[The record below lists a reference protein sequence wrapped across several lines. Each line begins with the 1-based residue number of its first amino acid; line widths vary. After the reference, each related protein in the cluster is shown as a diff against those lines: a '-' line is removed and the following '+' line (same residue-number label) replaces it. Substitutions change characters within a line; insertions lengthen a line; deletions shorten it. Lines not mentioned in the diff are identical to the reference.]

1 MFNHRFFKF
10 NTSISCFRFSNGFVI
25 FQGILVLWIR
35 KSLSFLEK
43 KWRSIIRVL
52 LMLFLRGRICRCRF
66 SRITR
71 RFLFIS
77 SVSYWIAI
85 EFRKNYVNLLVY
97 GFWM

>member
-10 NTSISCFRFSNGFVI
+10 KSLISCFWYCFGIVI
-25 FQGILVLWIR
+25 LQGILVLWIR

-52 LMLFLRGRICRCRF
+52 LMLFLRGRICQCRF

-71 RFLFIS
+71 RFLFVF
-77 SVSYWIAI
+77 SVT
-85 EFRKNYVNLLVY
+85 ELL
-97 GFWM
+97 